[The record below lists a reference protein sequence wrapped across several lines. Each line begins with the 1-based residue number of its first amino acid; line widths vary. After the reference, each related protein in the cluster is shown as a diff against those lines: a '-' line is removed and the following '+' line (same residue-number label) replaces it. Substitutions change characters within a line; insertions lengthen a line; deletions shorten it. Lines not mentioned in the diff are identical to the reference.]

1 MITVDITM
9 PIHILNILFLIV
21 VLNAVLYRP
30 VRRILTERKQKI
42 ADLNNEVETFNKNA
56 KLRAEEFDQKFRDA
70 RRKAKAEFDTARNE
84 AQAAGAETLQRIRSE
99 ADKAKAA
106 QLSAIAADVKAAE
119 QALKGQVDVFA
130 TEMAGKVLGR
140 AL

>member
-30 VRRILTERKQKI
+30 VRRILAERKQKI

-56 KLRAEEFDQKFRDA
+56 KLRAEEFDSKFRDA
-70 RRKAKAEFDTARNE
+70 RRKAKAEFDAARNE
-84 AQAAGAETLQRIRSE
+84 AQAAGADTVQRIRSE

-106 QLSAIAADVKAAE
+106 QMSTIAAEIKAAD
-119 QALKGQVDVFA
+119 QALKGQVEVFA

>member
-30 VRRILTERKQKI
+30 VRRILAERKQKI
-42 ADLNNEVETFNKNA
+42 SDLNTDVDTFNKNA
-56 KLRAEEFDQKFRDA
+56 KLRAEQFDQKFRDA
-70 RRKAKAEFDTARNE
+70 RRKAKAEFDAARNE
-84 AQAAGAETLQRIRSE
+84 AQAAGTEKLQQIKSE
-99 ADKAKAA
+99 SDKAKAA
-106 QLSAIAADVKAAE
+106 QLGTVASEVKAAE
-119 QALKGQVDVFA
+119 QALKAQVESFA
-130 TEMAGKVLGR
+130 TDMAGKVLGR

>member
-9 PIHILNILFLIV
+9 LIHVMNILFLIV

-30 VRRILTERKQKI
+30 VRRILAERKQKI
-42 ADLNNEVETFNKNA
+42 TDLNTDVDTFNKNA
-56 KLRAEEFDQKFRDA
+56 KLRAEQFDQKFRDA
-70 RRKAKAEFDTARNE
+70 RRKAKAEFDAARNE
-84 AQAAGAETLQRIRSE
+84 AQAAGTEKLQQIKSE
-99 ADKAKAA
+99 SDKAKAA
-106 QLSAIAADVKAAE
+106 QLGTVASEVKAAE
-119 QALKGQVDVFA
+119 QALKGQVGSFA

>member
-30 VRRILTERKQKI
+30 VRRILAERKQKI
-42 ADLNNEVETFNKNA
+42 ADLNNDVDTFNKNA
-56 KLRAEEFDQKFRDA
+56 KLRGEQFDQKFREA
-70 RRKAKAEFDTARNE
+70 RRKAKAEFDAARNE
-84 AQAAGAETLQRIRSE
+84 AQAAGAETMQQIKTES
-99 ADKAKAA
+99 DKAKAA
-106 QLSAIAADVKAAE
+106 QLSTIASEVKAAE
-119 QALKGQVDVFA
+119 QTLKGQVESFA

>member
-9 PIHILNILFLIV
+9 LIHVMNILFLIV

-30 VRRILTERKQKI
+30 VRRILAERKQKI
-42 ADLNNEVETFNKNA
+42 TDLNTDVDTFNKNA
-56 KLRAEEFDQKFRDA
+56 KLRAEQFDQKFRDA
-70 RRKAKAEFDTARNE
+70 RRKAKAEFDAARNE
-84 AQAAGAETLQRIRSE
+84 AQEAGTEKLQQIKSE
-99 ADKAKAA
+99 SDKAKAA
-106 QLSAIAADVKAAE
+106 QLSTVASEVKAAE
-119 QALKGQVDVFA
+119 QALKGQVGSFA

>member
-30 VRRILTERKQKI
+30 VRRILAERKQKI
-42 ADLNNEVETFNKNA
+42 SDLNTDVDTFNKNA
-56 KLRAEEFDQKFRDA
+56 KLRAEQFDQKFRDA
-70 RRKAKAEFDTARNE
+70 RRKAKTEFDAARNE
-84 AQAAGAETLQRIRSE
+84 AQAAGTEKLQQIKSE
-99 ADKAKAA
+99 SDKAKAA
-106 QLSAIAADVKAAE
+106 QMGIVASEVKAAE
-119 QALKGQVDVFA
+119 QSLKGQVESFA

>member
-30 VRRILTERKQKI
+30 VRRILAERKQKI

-84 AQAAGAETLQRIRSE
+84 AQTAGADTVQRIRSE

-106 QLSAIAADVKAAE
+106 QMSTIAAEIKAAD
-119 QALKGQVDVFA
+119 QALKGQVEVFA

>member
-30 VRRILTERKQKI
+30 VRRILAERKQKI
-42 ADLNNEVETFNKNA
+42 ADLNADVDTFNKNA
-56 KLRAEEFDQKFRDA
+56 KLRGEQFDQKFREA
-70 RRKAKAEFDTARNE
+70 RRKAKGEFDSARNE
-84 AQAAGAETLQRIRSE
+84 AQAAGTETLQKIKSE
-99 ADKAKAA
+99 SDKAKAA
-106 QLSAIAADVKAAE
+106 QLSTIAGEVKAAE
-119 QALKGQVDVFA
+119 QTLKGQVESFA

>member
-30 VRRILTERKQKI
+30 VRRILAERKQKI

-56 KLRAEEFDQKFRDA
+56 KLRAEEFDSKFRDA
-70 RRKAKAEFDTARNE
+70 RRKAKAEFDAARNE
-84 AQAAGAETLQRIRSE
+84 AQTAGADTVQRIRSE

-106 QLSAIAADVKAAE
+106 QMSTIAAEIKAAD

>member
-30 VRRILTERKQKI
+30 VRRILAERKQKI

-70 RRKAKAEFDTARNE
+70 RRKAKAEFDAARNE
-84 AQAAGAETLQRIRSE
+84 AQTAGADTVQRIRSE

-106 QLSAIAADVKAAE
+106 QMSTIAAEIKAAD
-119 QALKGQVDVFA
+119 QALKGQVEVFA

>member
-30 VRRILTERKQKI
+30 VRRILAERKQKI
-42 ADLNNEVETFNKNA
+42 SDLNTDVDTFNKNA
-56 KLRAEEFDQKFRDA
+56 KLRADQFDQKFREA
-70 RRKAKAEFDTARNE
+70 RRKAKAEFDAARNE
-84 AQAAGAETLQRIRSE
+84 AQAAGTEKLQQIKSE
-99 ADKAKAA
+99 SDKAKAA
-106 QLSAIAADVKAAE
+106 QLGTVASEVKAAE
-119 QALKGQVDVFA
+119 QALKAQVESFA
-130 TEMAGKVLGR
+130 TDMAGKVLGR

>member
-30 VRRILTERKQKI
+30 VRRILAERKQKI
-42 ADLNNEVETFNKNA
+42 TDLNSDVDTFNKNA
-56 KLRAEEFDQKFRDA
+56 KLRGEQFDQKFREA
-70 RRKAKAEFDTARNE
+70 RRKAKAEFDSARNE
-84 AQAAGAETLQRIRSE
+84 AQAAGAEKLQQIRTES
-99 ADKAKAA
+99 DKAKAA
-106 QLSAIAADVKAAE
+106 QLTTVASEVKAAE
-119 QALKGQVDVFA
+119 QTLKGQVESFA

>member
-30 VRRILTERKQKI
+30 VRRILAERKQKI

-70 RRKAKAEFDTARNE
+70 RRKAKAEFDAARNE
-84 AQAAGAETLQRIRSE
+84 AQAAGADTVQRIRSE

-106 QLSAIAADVKAAE
+106 QMSTIAAEIKAAD
-119 QALKGQVDVFA
+119 QALKGQVEVFA

>member
-30 VRRILTERKQKI
+30 VRRILAERKQKI
-42 ADLNNEVETFNKNA
+42 TDLNNDVDTFNKNA
-56 KLRAEEFDQKFRDA
+56 KLRGEQFDQKFREA
-70 RRKAKAEFDTARNE
+70 RRKAKAEFDSARNE
-84 AQAAGAETLQRIRSE
+84 AQAAGAETLQQIKTES
-99 ADKAKAA
+99 DKAKAA
-106 QLSAIAADVKAAE
+106 QLGTVASEVKAAE
-119 QALKGQVDVFA
+119 QTLKGQVEGFA

>member
-30 VRRILTERKQKI
+30 VRRILAERKQKI
-42 ADLNNEVETFNKNA
+42 TDLNTDVDTFNKNA
-56 KLRAEEFDQKFRDA
+56 KLRAEQFDQKFRDA
-70 RRKAKAEFDTARNE
+70 RRKAKAEFDAARNE
-84 AQAAGAETLQRIRSE
+84 AQAAGTEKLQQIKSE
-99 ADKAKAA
+99 SDKAKAA
-106 QLSAIAADVKAAE
+106 QLGTVASEVKAAE
-119 QALKGQVDVFA
+119 QALKAQVESFA
-130 TEMAGKVLGR
+130 TDMAGKVLGR

>member
-30 VRRILTERKQKI
+30 VRRILAERKQKI

-56 KLRAEEFDQKFRDA
+56 KLRAEEFDSKFRDA
-70 RRKAKAEFDTARNE
+70 RRKAKAEFDAARNE
-84 AQAAGAETLQRIRSE
+84 AQTAGADTVQRIRSE

-106 QLSAIAADVKAAE
+106 QMSTIAAEIKAAD
-119 QALKGQVDVFA
+119 QALKGQVEVFA

>member
-30 VRRILTERKQKI
+30 VRRILAERKQKI
-42 ADLNNEVETFNKNA
+42 ADLNNDVDTFNKNA
-56 KLRAEEFDQKFRDA
+56 KLRADQFDQKFTDA
-70 RRKAKAEFDTARNE
+70 RRKAKAEFDAARNE
-84 AQAAGAETLQRIRSE
+84 AQAAGAEKLQQIRTES
-99 ADKAKAA
+99 DKAKAA
-106 QLSAIAADVKAAE
+106 QLSAIAADVKTAE
-119 QALKGQVDVFA
+119 QTLKGQVESFA

>member
-30 VRRILTERKQKI
+30 VRRILAERQQKI
-42 ADLNNEVETFNKNA
+42 ADLNNDVDTFNKNA
-56 KLRAEEFDQKFRDA
+56 QLRAEQFDQKFREA

-84 AQAAGAETLQRIRSE
+84 AQAAGAEKLQQIRTES
-99 ADKAKAA
+99 DKAKAA
-106 QLSAIAADVKAAE
+106 QLSTVASEVKAAE
-119 QALKGQVDVFA
+119 QALKGQVGSFA